1 MTRRIKIRERCWNN
15 KWTWGECDSNLI
27 ANDTRHGYCDIKK
40 GGNIQQCEHHGIV
53 MLLDKQLAFIE
64 AKAEE
69 YFQLHNE
76 PQKTFCKVLK
86 VNSLILCLAK
96 DFQA

>member
-1 MTRRIKIRERCWNN
+1 
-15 KWTWGECDSNLI
+15 
-27 ANDTRHGYCDIKK
+27 
-40 GGNIQQCEHHGIV
+40 